1 MQIHDEEGAML
12 EIRSAVNPILL
23 QMELQLSFQAGFW
36 IYFDVLRFI
45 SMCFHKIDAWKFQQ
59 LTFSYI

>member
-45 SMCFHKIDAWKFQQ
+45 SMRFHK
-59 LTFSYI
+59 